1 MKWFCS
7 ALFPVFFFLFLASC
21 TQDAHYTVGASFD
34 SRILVSR
41 DKETMER
48 MIECAIARQCEGLS
62 IMELLPS
69 RKVFFVESGTKVVI
83 KGGLFS
89 FSDARRVHILQGPHH
104 NEDGWVYDRMLYQDQ
119 GNAPY
124 QFAFASMYQSG
135 VR

>member
-1 MKWFCS
+1 MKWFSS
-7 ALFPVFFFLFLASC
+7 ALFSALFFLSLASC
-21 TQDAHYTVGASFD
+21 TQDAHYTVAATFD
-34 SRILVSR
+34 NRILVSQ

-48 MIECAIARQCEGLS
+48 MIECAITRRCEGLS

-83 KGGLFS
+83 KGGFFS

-104 NEDGWVYDRMLYQDQ
+104 DEDCWVYDRMLYQDQ

-124 QFAFASMYQSG
+124 QLAFASMYQSG
-135 VR
+135 GR

>member
-1 MKWFCS
+1 MKWFFA
-7 ALFPVFFFLFLASC
+7 ALFPALLLLLLASC
-21 TQDAHYTVGASFD
+21 TQDSHYIVTASFD
-34 SRILVSR
+34 NRILVAQ

-48 MIECAIARQCEGLS
+48 MIDCAIARRCEGFS

-89 FSDARRVHILQGPHH
+89 FSDARRVHILQGAHH

-119 GNAPY
+119 GNLPY
-124 QFAFASMYQSG
+124 QLAFASMYQSSG
-135 VR
+135 R